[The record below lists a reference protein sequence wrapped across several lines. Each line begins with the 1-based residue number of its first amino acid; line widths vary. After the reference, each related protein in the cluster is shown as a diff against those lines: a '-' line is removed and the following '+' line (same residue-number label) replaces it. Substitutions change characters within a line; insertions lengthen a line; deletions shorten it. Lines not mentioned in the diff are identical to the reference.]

1 MFRLRD
7 EMMDLTKISQLV
19 ALTGLGVASAVFGWS
34 AMAQPNGSQ
43 SGATNRSDRLIC
55 RRMPETGSL
64 SQTRRQ
70 CFTRAEWD
78 RIAESQRAGAQR
90 LTQELSGGFNGNN

>member
-1 MFRLRD
+1 M
-7 EMMDLTKISQLV
+7 TKISRLL
-19 ALTGLGVASAVFGWS
+19 ALTGVGLACTFSGWT
-34 AMAQPNGSQ
+34 AMAQSGGSQ
-43 SGATNRSDRLIC
+43 SGATNRSERLIC